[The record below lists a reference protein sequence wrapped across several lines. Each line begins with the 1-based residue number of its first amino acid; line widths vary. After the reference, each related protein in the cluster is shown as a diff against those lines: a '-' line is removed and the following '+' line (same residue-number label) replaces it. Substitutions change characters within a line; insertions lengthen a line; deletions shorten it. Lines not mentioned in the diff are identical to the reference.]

1 MAKIAYIKWKDADF
15 EWNIGTPDS
24 HLGNGQDAGK
34 LYEDYTGH
42 SKYTW
47 DEVFLVSELSNTA
60 ETPEILWQEVND
72 LEPEKKKR
80 FIKLVCKVKGI
91 ETYSGQKTIR
101 DDIEISVEDCELVM
115 KEVLGIDLTVENIH
129 V

>member
-1 MAKIAYIKWKDADF
+1 MATPIKWEDADF
-15 EWNIGTPDS
+15 KWEKAPTTGTP
-24 HLGNGQDAGK
+24 
-34 LYEDYTGH
+34 
-42 SKYTW
+42 YTW
-47 DEVFLVSELSNTA
+47 DEVLLVEEVVVESDGASGD
-60 ETPEILWQEVND
+60 EIAWNVNQLD
-72 LEPEKKKR
+72 PEKKKR

-101 DDIEISVEDCELVM
+101 EDIEVTAEDIEMVV

>member
-1 MAKIAYIKWKDADF
+1 MATKIKWEKANF
-15 EWNIGTPDS
+15 KWNENPHIWNLVLEIVEAGGGTVEGA
-24 HLGNGQDAGK
+24 LKAV
-34 LYEDYTGH
+34 EDL
-42 SKYTW
+42 
-47 DEVFLVSELSNTA
+47 D
-60 ETPEILWQEVND
+60 
-72 LEPEKKKR
+72 PEKKKR

-101 DDIEISVEDCELVM
+101 DDIEVSAEDIELVV

>member
-1 MAKIAYIKWKDADF
+1 MATGDKIKWEEADF
-15 EWNIGTPDS
+15 KWELAPTD
-24 HLGNGQDAGK
+24 DTK
-34 LYEDYTGH
+34 DR
-42 SKYTW
+42 YTW
-47 DEVFLVSELSNTA
+47 DDVRFLEEIVSDGAEL
-60 ETPEILWQEVND
+60 PEIAWNVNQLD
-72 LEPEKKKR
+72 PEKKKR

-101 DDIEISVEDCELVM
+101 EDIEVTAEDCELVI

>member
-1 MAKIAYIKWKDADF
+1 MATKIKWNEANFKWEDNPHI
-15 EWNIGTPDS
+15 WNLVVEIVEAIE
-24 HLGNGQDAGK
+24 AGAGIIEAVQK
-34 LYEDYTGH
+34 
-42 SKYTW
+42 
-47 DEVFLVSELSNTA
+47 
-60 ETPEILWQEVND
+60 

-101 DDIEISVEDCELVM
+101 DDIEVSAEDIELVI

>member
-1 MAKIAYIKWKDADF
+1 MATKIKWNEANFKWEDNPYI
-15 EWNIGTPDS
+15 WNLVVEIVEAIE
-24 HLGNGQDAGK
+24 AGAGIIEAVQK
-34 LYEDYTGH
+34 
-42 SKYTW
+42 
-47 DEVFLVSELSNTA
+47 
-60 ETPEILWQEVND
+60 

-80 FIKLVCKVKGI
+80 FIKLVCQVKGI

-101 DDIEISVEDCELVM
+101 DDIKVSAEDIELVI

>member
-1 MAKIAYIKWKDADF
+1 MATKIKWNEADF
-15 EWNIGTPDS
+15 KWNNNPHIWNLVLEIGE
-24 HLGNGQDAGK
+24 AGGGTVEGALK
-34 LYEDYTGH
+34 AVEDL
-42 SKYTW
+42 
-47 DEVFLVSELSNTA
+47 D
-60 ETPEILWQEVND
+60 
-72 LEPEKKKR
+72 PEKKKR

-101 DDIEISVEDCELVM
+101 DDIDVSAEDIELVV

>member
-1 MAKIAYIKWKDADF
+1 MATKIKWEKANF
-15 EWNIGTPDS
+15 KWNENPHIWNLVLEIVEAGGGTVEGA
-24 HLGNGQDAGK
+24 LKAV
-34 LYEDYTGH
+34 EDL
-42 SKYTW
+42 
-47 DEVFLVSELSNTA
+47 D
-60 ETPEILWQEVND
+60 
-72 LEPEKKKR
+72 PEKKKR

-101 DDIEISVEDCELVM
+101 DDIDVSAEDIELVV